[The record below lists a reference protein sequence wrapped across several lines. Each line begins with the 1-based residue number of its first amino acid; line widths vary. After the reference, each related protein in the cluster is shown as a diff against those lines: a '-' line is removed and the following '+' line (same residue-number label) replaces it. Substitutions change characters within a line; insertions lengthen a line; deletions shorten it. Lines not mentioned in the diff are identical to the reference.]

1 MACRSPARPCCSCYQ
16 KALKFGDL
24 GAQQLMECLLA
35 RPRASKA
42 LTKAL
47 RKVRFVMTEGDG
59 LESVMY
65 SLDR

>member
-1 MACRSPARPCCSCYQ
+1 
-16 KALKFGDL
+16 
-24 GAQQLMECLLA
+24 MECLLA